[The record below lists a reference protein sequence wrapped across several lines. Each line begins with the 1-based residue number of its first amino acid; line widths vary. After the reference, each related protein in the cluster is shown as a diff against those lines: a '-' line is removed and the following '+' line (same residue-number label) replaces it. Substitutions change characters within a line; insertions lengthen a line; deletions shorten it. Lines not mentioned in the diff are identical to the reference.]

1 MCNSSSARSSN
12 REPGGHGSVSTPDV
26 SWSKTL
32 ELTLGDK
39 KWGGVNSHLGEYV
52 M

>member
-39 KWGGVNSHLGEYV
+39 KSGGVNSHLGEYV